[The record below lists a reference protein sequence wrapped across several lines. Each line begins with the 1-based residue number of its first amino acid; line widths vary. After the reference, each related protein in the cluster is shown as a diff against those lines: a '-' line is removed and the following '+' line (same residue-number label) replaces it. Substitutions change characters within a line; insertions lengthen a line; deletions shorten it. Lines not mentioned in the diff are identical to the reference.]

1 MLSIAPELCDCL
13 CNKNIEPIQAFRLMA
28 VDVVVC
34 FTKDCG
40 SCQWRWVSKDTR
52 AFLIELLGRVTGSRA
67 SYGEEGA
74 FVCEGS

>member
-1 MLSIAPELCDCL
+1 
-13 CNKNIEPIQAFRLMA
+13 MA